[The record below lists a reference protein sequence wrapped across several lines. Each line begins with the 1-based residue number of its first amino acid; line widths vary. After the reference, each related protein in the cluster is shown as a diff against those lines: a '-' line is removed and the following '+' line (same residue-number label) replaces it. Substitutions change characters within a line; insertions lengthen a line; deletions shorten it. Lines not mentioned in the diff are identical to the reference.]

1 MKKIFKLIL
10 IILVIV
16 AGIYFYMTTIGHD
29 LESILNTPKKIELKA
44 ECTDLENL
52 LIVSIANLTVKNL
65 YNRTH
70 KDVTSKVTAYD
81 KNGNII
87 KQRTI
92 VFNETLQSN
101 SSLTKII
108 RLPAKTKRC
117 DCIIIDSNP
126 E

>member
-10 IILVIV
+10 LILVLV
-16 AGIYFYMTTIGHD
+16 AGIYLYMTINGHD
-29 LESILNTPKKIELKA
+29 IESIINTPKKIELKA
-44 ECTDLENL
+44 ECTDLDNL
-52 LIVSIANLTVKNL
+52 LIVSVANLTVKNL

-70 KDVTSKVTAYD
+70 NDVTSKVTAYD
-81 KNGNII
+81 EKGNII

-92 VFNETLQSN
+92 VFKETLKSN
-101 SSLTKII
+101 GSVSKII